1 MKKRAH
7 VSEAAEKVPKIIIRR
22 NTCEAILALHVFLR
36 IIEVSIKLM
45 VVKIMLKRQEELV
58 LSPYSELY
66 DLLIPADHELRLML
80 ELVDFEFIYQE
91 LEDKYCLVNGR
102 NAVDPI
108 RMFKFLLLKVI
119 YKMSDRDLINRTKTD
134 LAFKFFLGMSP
145 EDGVIDSSLLT
156 KFRRQR
162 LKDKNLLDMLIAKSV
177 RIAIDHNVLKSE
189 TIIVD
194 ATHTVSRFNKKSP
207 VDILRNYSKNL
218 RKVAYGLD
226 ENLKAKLPAK
236 PTFNDLDTEKVYTQ
250 EVIKTIEKQPYA
262 VIPAVS
268 EAMNMLKEKLDDIN
282 EASAESFDDDARTG
296 HKTADTSFLGF
307 KTHIA
312 MTDERIITAAVI
324 TSGEKGDGPFLQELI
339 EKSEDN
345 GVEVKAVLG
354 DRAYSGKENI
364 EYTEEKEIELYAR
377 LNPQIS
383 QGSRKESW
391 DYNKDAERFI
401 CPAGHLAIRKAR
413 TGKKGQNK
421 NQVTTYYFDVEKCKN
436 CPISE
441 GCYKNGAKS
450 KSYSVSILSDTHSTH
465 KEFQETE
472 RFKKKVKDRYMI
484 EAKNDELKNRHG
496 YDVSQGNG
504 LLGMDIQGAT
514 TIFVVNLKRIIKLN
528 QEK

>member
-1 MKKRAH
+1 
-7 VSEAAEKVPKIIIRR
+7 
-22 NTCEAILALHVFLR
+22 
-36 IIEVSIKLM
+36 
-45 VVKIMLKRQEELV
+45 MLKRQEELV

-66 DLLIPADHELRLML
+66 DMLIPADHELRLML

-91 LEDKYCLVNGR
+91 LEDRYCLVNGR

-119 YKMSDRDLINRTKTD
+119 YKMSDCDLINRTKTD
-134 LAFKFFLGMSP
+134 MAFKFFLGMSP

-162 LKDKNLLDMLIAKSV
+162 LKDKNLLDLLIAKSV

-268 EAMNMLKEKLDDIN
+268 EAMNMLKEKLDGIN

-383 QGSRKESW
+383 R
-391 DYNKDAERFI
+391 
-401 CPAGHLAIRKAR
+401 HIRLCCC
-413 TGKKGQNK
+413 QK
-421 NQVTTYYFDVEKCKN
+421 NISQKN
-436 CPISE
+436 
-441 GCYKNGAKS
+441 
-450 KSYSVSILSDTHSTH
+450 
-465 KEFQETE
+465 
-472 RFKKKVKDRYMI
+472 
-484 EAKNDELKNRHG
+484 
-496 YDVSQGNG
+496 
-504 LLGMDIQGAT
+504 
-514 TIFVVNLKRIIKLN
+514 
-528 QEK
+528 